1 MKIKEK
7 SDIEDVIF
15 PLDTIEPSEDIEEI
29 SHMTSTASTL

>member
-15 PLDTIEPSEDIEEI
+15 PLDTIESSEDIEGI
-29 SHMTSTASTL
+29 SHMTLTASTL